1 VHVWLAWPLQGEPRE
16 AEASVREGTLYIDG
30 LPVSRDEALVEMI
43 EVTEASESERSELI
57 AARYRLR
64 GIHADSPP
72 IPAAASAAAGVSI
85 QPPRVGS
92 PPPAAARRRARRKG

>member
-1 VHVWLAWPLQGEPRE
+1 MHVWIAWPVEGHPYE
-16 AEASVREGTLYIDG
+16 AEASVREGILYVDG

-43 EVTEASESERSELI
+43 EVTEASESERSQLI

-72 IPAAASAAAGVSI
+72 IPAAATAAAGVSI
-85 QPPRVGS
+85 QPPRVGL
-92 PPPAAARRRARRKG
+92 PPSAAARRRARRKG

>member
-1 VHVWLAWPLQGEPRE
+1 VHVWLAWPVHGEPRE
-16 AEASVREGTLYIDG
+16 AEASVREGILYVDG

-43 EVTEASESERSELI
+43 EVTEASESERSQLI

-72 IPAAASAAAGVSI
+72 IPAAASAAADCN
-85 QPPRVGS
+85 PRFPRAGS
-92 PPPAAARRRARRKG
+92 LPPAAARRRARRKG